1 MARWHEASIVV
12 VLALSLLAGCA
23 PPSAAPEA
31 APAAESA
38 AESAPVEQLSP
49 LAAELPLAAES
60 PLAVPPPVAAR
71 PAPAATSSAT
81 AAVAVAI
88 PLPNALMLAAPVSA
102 PGFPILHTE
111 VMRPA
116 SQKPPFLLLAG
127 AADPRVTISGPRTFS
142 NVGLG
147 DGETSYTGVVLVE
160 AGSAIE
166 ATWREPAVTVG
177 VQLWGDHNEGCALI
191 RVDGRPVWVGDTRE
205 SSAGNFE
212 GYIEIG
218 GLEARPHVVAVENSG
233 ATSQCTRAGHVTV
246 VAFGRGAIG
255 EPHWTM
261 LPLVMKQ

>member
-1 MARWHEASIVV
+1 MARWREACIVAL
-12 VLALSLLAGCA
+12 LALGLLAGCA
-23 PPSAAPEA
+23 PPDGAPEA
-31 APAAESA
+31 LPATADSA
-38 AESAPVEQLSP
+38 DSAPVEQRSPLDAASP
-49 LAAELPLAAES
+49 LAAPPLSQARAVPTATPTVTASLP
-60 PLAVPPPVAAR
+60 PPPVR
-71 PAPAATSSAT
+71 FFDSPSA
-81 AAVAVAI
+81 
-88 PLPNALMLAAPVSA
+88 A
-102 PGFPILHTE
+102 PGFPVLHTE

-127 AADPRVTISGPRTFS
+127 AADPRVTVSGSRTSS

-147 DGETSYTGVVLVE
+147 DGQTSYTGVVLLE
-160 AGSAIE
+160 PGSAIE
-166 ATWREPAVTVG
+166 ATWQEPAVAVG

-191 RVDGRPVWVGDTRE
+191 RVDGTPVWIGDTRE

-233 ATSQCTRAGHVTV
+233 ATPQCARAGHVTV

-261 LPLVMKQ
+261 LAFVAKQ